1 MEKYITSLKDLIAET
16 FRNSFKLNEM
26 RKMGTPKR
34 VSKWEWFICLVLTQ
48 L

>member
-34 VSKWEWFICLVLTQ
+34 VSKWEWFIAWY
-48 L
+48 